1 MNSVHHVLFL
11 EIADST
17 YNSHVWYL
25 SLDECQNVH
34 KICSQSEQ
42 YIYIHIY
49 IYEGIM
55 LSAVY
60 VTFKPGNNKINK
72 AQHK

>member
-1 MNSVHHVLFL
+1 MV
-11 EIADST
+11 
-17 YNSHVWYL
+17 L